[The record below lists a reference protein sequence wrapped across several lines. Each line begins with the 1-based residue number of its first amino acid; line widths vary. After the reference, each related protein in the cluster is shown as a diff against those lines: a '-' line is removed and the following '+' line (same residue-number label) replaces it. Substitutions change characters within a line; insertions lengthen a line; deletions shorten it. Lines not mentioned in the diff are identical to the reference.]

1 MYNTKTRKLIVN
13 EYLRIQYLLNPN
25 QGHFLSDLMDKKIG
39 GFHPFNLYIEQ
50 ILNYYIHYD
59 KMTKK
64 EAQIKLNGLIG
75 FNTNKEKIIY

>member
-1 MYNTKTRKLIVN
+1 
-13 EYLRIQYLLNPN
+13 
-25 QGHFLSDLMDKKIG
+25 MDKKIG